1 MKKKQKKMKEF
12 MAGVDT
18 TVWDKIMGVME
29 EMKVMKEEE
38 DFKRDE
44 EMELET
50 TLNAR
55 LCFLKELNYISLTVD
70 RKWKLEKMG

>member
-1 MKKKQKKMKEF
+1 MKKKQKKIKEF
-12 MAGVDT
+12 MGGVDI
-18 TVWDKIMGVME
+18 TVWNKIGGVME

-55 LCFLKELNYISLTVD
+55 LCFLKEMNYVSLTLD
-70 RKWKLEKMG
+70 RNWKLEKLG